1 MCRVQSPSG
10 LALVS
15 CALSMVDLSG
25 QLRCW
30 ITHTEKCFVFRF
42 WHPMLVRP
50 AMKRFFCLKAKNGL
64 IKIGTNTSA
73 VSSTVSGSK
82 PVVVSTSQTQKKKWS
97 RSYAGHFHFHCVCV
111 DYSNKLFYTMIFFS
125 RSHTISSI
133 CYSGRK
139 RALRKTACLPN

>member
-1 MCRVQSPSG
+1 
-10 LALVS
+10 
-15 CALSMVDLSG
+15 
-25 QLRCW
+25 
-30 ITHTEKCFVFRF
+30 
-42 WHPMLVRP
+42 
-50 AMKRFFCLKAKNGL
+50 MKRFFCLKAKNGL

-139 RALRKTACLPN
+139 RALRKTACLPSQSCCEASAVLSWTPIFFELQVDHEKVHALLCFRPVKLCLSSLGHSTAPNP